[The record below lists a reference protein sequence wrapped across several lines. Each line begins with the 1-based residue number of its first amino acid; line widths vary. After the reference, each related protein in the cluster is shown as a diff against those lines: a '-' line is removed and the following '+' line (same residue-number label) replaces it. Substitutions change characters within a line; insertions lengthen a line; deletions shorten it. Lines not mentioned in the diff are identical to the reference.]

1 MLCDQEQE
9 SWSHI
14 WRCPHLLTRLIALQ
28 QATKRGFED
37 LLSVTV
43 PNRSATFISTWD
55 ALPCWSLPSTSSNAI
70 VTFDYLIRG
79 FIPFSLMALLMTV
92 TSRKEATDITNNIS
106 HIAQSLFREGI
117 WDYRCSKLAEWELS
131 KGITSEQK
139 RTPPA
144 RSARWRDPDTISNS
158 SPISIVTRWK
168 SWIAQAIDTGRPW
181 LGFHIHINSL
191 VLGLVHLLF

>member
-28 QATKRGFED
+28 QATKQGFED
-37 LLSVTV
+37 LLSVNV

-55 ALPCWSLPSTSSNAI
+55 ALPCWSLPLTSSNAVI
-70 VTFDYLIRG
+70 TFDYLIRG
-79 FIPFSLMALLMTV
+79 FIPSSLMALLMTV
-92 TSRKEATDITNNIS
+92 TSRKEAMDITNNIS

-131 KGITSEQK
+131 KEI
-139 RTPPA
+139 
-144 RSARWRDPDTISNS
+144 
-158 SPISIVTRWK
+158 
-168 SWIAQAIDTGRPW
+168 GRA
-181 LGFHIHINSL
+181 H
-191 VLGLVHLLF
+191 V

>member
-9 SWSHI
+9 SWYHI

-28 QATKRGFED
+28 QATKQGFED

-43 PNRSATFISTWD
+43 PNRSATFTSTWN

-117 WDYRCSKLAEWELS
+117 WDYRCSKLAEWKFS
-131 KGITSEQK
+131 KDITSEQK
-139 RTPPA
+139 RTPPV
-144 RSARWRDPDTISNS
+144 RSA
-158 SPISIVTRWK
+158 
-168 SWIAQAIDTGRPW
+168 
-181 LGFHIHINSL
+181 
-191 VLGLVHLLF
+191 